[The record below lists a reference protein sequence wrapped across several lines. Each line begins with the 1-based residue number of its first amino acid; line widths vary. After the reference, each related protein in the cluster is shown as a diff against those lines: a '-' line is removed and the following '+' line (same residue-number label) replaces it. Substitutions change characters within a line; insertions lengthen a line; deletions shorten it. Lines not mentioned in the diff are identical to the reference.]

1 MLPTSWMETMTRKNL
16 LPKWQRSDS
25 IQGLPTPAYPK
36 VKDCQQQHPF
46 HALPRT
52 KQRSPQTH
60 FLIEFFLEG
69 KSFFKLPML
78 HFHFPLIK
86 ANLCIF

>member
-46 HALPRT
+46 YQGQRCNDPPLT
-52 KQRSPQTH
+52 KTH

-69 KSFFKLPML
+69 KLF
-78 HFHFPLIK
+78 
-86 ANLCIF
+86 